1 MACSPQY
8 SKEEKDMRE
17 EEVPKGLKN
26 DIRVWLL
33 IAAVV
38 LSVVMIGPGYSAE
51 EGLNTDLNYGLDL
64 EGGSWIQ
71 IKLQGAVTQLDA
83 DISMLVTEIVE
94 SAIDAPIEII
104 SVTGD
109 EGEGY
114 SNDGNTV
121 TFTTSTYVSGLQMD
135 LLGLGKSDISFS
147 DDTSSIVLSTN
158 KQTLIM
164 QYLSKALNTEVV
176 PLFVGDGVEYE
187 IRTAVSLEELQALM
201 VPVGGNVLTG
211 SSGDVIFRE
220 GVRTET
226 RDMTRD
232 ILSEKLNSLGL
243 KDIPVRTVG
252 EEYILIDFA
261 GTDLTTAKE
270 IVEKPGKFEIRMQT
284 TGNESVHVL
293 YGDSIEKVGI
303 VTQMDGHWNTPFTLD
318 EDGAFALQKIA
329 IETGAIADPNSHLLY
344 MYLDDNEVYGAPLSY
359 SAASALD
366 EHPIYSWQASTGA
379 DEDGKTQAD
388 QLQIHL
394 RAGALPVNVVL
405 MGSGQVDAALGDQFK
420 RQVALAGL
428 FALLAVAVV
437 VFRRYHQKEILL
449 PMVGTSLCEVIIILG
464 FAGAV
469 NWQLD
474 LPAIAG
480 IIAAIGTGIDHLV
493 IITDE
498 VLYEGKLPSTKVYM
512 ERISKAFAIIFAAAA
527 TTTIAMS
534 PLVVMG
540 FGALRGFA
548 ITTIIGVLI
557 GVLIARPVYGKVI
570 KVVLDKAE

>member
-1 MACSPQY
+1 
-8 SKEEKDMRE
+8 MRD

-26 DIRVWLL
+26 DMRVWLL
-33 IAAVV
+33 VAAVV
-38 LSVVMIGPGYSAE
+38 FSVVMIGPGYSSD

-104 SVTGD
+104 SVTGNT
-109 EGEGY
+109 GEGY

-121 TFTTSTYVSGLQMD
+121 TFTTSAYVSGLQMD
-135 LLGLGKSDISFS
+135 LFGLGESDISYS
-147 DDTSSIVLSTN
+147 GDTSSIVLSTN

-164 QYLSKALNTEVV
+164 QYLSNALNTEVV

-211 SSGDVIFRE
+211 SDGAAIFRT
-220 GVRTET
+220 GVRTDT

-303 VTQMDGHWNTPFTLD
+303 VTQVDGSWNTPFTLD
-318 EDGAFALQKIA
+318 EEGAFALQKIA
-329 IETGAIADPNSHLLY
+329 IETGAIANPNSHLLY
-344 MYLDDNEVYGAPLSY
+344 MYLDDREVYGAPLSF
-359 SAASALD
+359 SAASALN

-379 DEDGKTQAD
+379 DENGKTQAD

-405 MGSGQVDAALGDQFK
+405 MGSGQVDAALGAQFK
-420 RQVALAGL
+420 RQVVLVGL
-428 FALLAVAVV
+428 FALLAVAAV
-437 VFRRYHQKEILL
+437 VFRRYHKKEILL
-449 PMVGTSLCEVIIILG
+449 PMVGTSLCEVIMILG
-464 FAGAV
+464 FAGAI

-480 IIAAIGTGIDHLV
+480 IIAVIGTGIDHLV

-512 ERISKAFAIIFAAAA
+512 ERIAKAFAIIFAAAA
-527 TTTIAMS
+527 TTIIAMS

-548 ITTIIGVLI
+548 ITTIVGVLI

>member
-1 MACSPQY
+1 
-8 SKEEKDMRE
+8 MRE

-135 LLGLGKSDISFS
+135 LLGLGASDISFS

-187 IRTAVSLEELQALM
+187 IRTAVSLEELQTLM

-211 SSGDVIFRE
+211 SGGDVIFRE

-420 RQVALAGL
+420 RQVVLAGL

>member
-1 MACSPQY
+1 
-8 SKEEKDMRE
+8 MRE

-26 DIRVWLL
+26 DMRVWLL

-94 SAIDAPIEII
+94 SAIDAPIHII
-104 SVTGD
+104 SVTGNT
-109 EGEGY
+109 GEGY
-114 SNDGNTV
+114 SNAGNTV
-121 TFTTSTYVSGLQMD
+121 TFTTSAYVSDLQID
-135 LLGLGKSDISFS
+135 LLGLGESDISYS
-147 DDTSSIVLSTN
+147 DDISNIVLFTD

-176 PLFVGDGVEYE
+176 PLFIGDDVEYE
-187 IRTAVSLEELQALM
+187 IRTGVSLEELQALM

-211 SSGDVIFRE
+211 SDGDAIFRE

-252 EEYILIDFA
+252 DEYILIDFA
-261 GTDLTTAKE
+261 GTDLTTAKD

-303 VTQMDGHWNTPFTLD
+303 VTQMDGYWNTPFTLD

-329 IETGAIADPNSHLLY
+329 IESGAINDPNSHLLY
-344 MYLDDNEVYGAPLSY
+344 MYLDDREVYGAPLSY
-359 SAASALD
+359 SAASTLN

-379 DEDGKTQAD
+379 DEDGKTQAE

-405 MGSGQVDAALGDQFK
+405 MGSGQVDAALGAQFK

-428 FALLAVAVV
+428 FALLAVAAV

-449 PMVGTSLCEVIIILG
+449 PMVGTSICEVIMILG

-474 LPAIAG
+474 LAAIAG

-512 ERISKAFAIIFAAAA
+512 ERITKAFAIIFAAAA
-527 TTTIAMS
+527 TTMIAMS
-534 PLVVMG
+534 PLVIMG

-548 ITTIIGVLI
+548 ITTIVGVLI

>member
-1 MACSPQY
+1 
-8 SKEEKDMRE
+8 MRE

-104 SVTGD
+104 SVTGNT
-109 EGEGY
+109 GEGY

-121 TFTTSTYVSGLQMD
+121 TFTTSTYVSDLQID
-135 LLGLGKSDISFS
+135 ILGLGESDISDS

-187 IRTAVSLEELQALM
+187 IRTAVSLEELHALM

-211 SSGDVIFRE
+211 SDGAAIFRA

-303 VTQMDGHWNTPFTLD
+303 VTQVDGSWNTPFTLD

-329 IETGAIADPNSHLLY
+329 IETGAITDPNSHLLY
-344 MYLDDNEVYGAPLSY
+344 MYLDDREVYGAPLSF
-359 SAASALD
+359 SAASALN
-366 EHPIYSWQASTGA
+366 EHPIYSWQASTGL

-420 RQVALAGL
+420 RQVVLAGL
-428 FALLAVAVV
+428 FALLAVAAV

-480 IIAAIGTGIDHLV
+480 IIAAIGMGIDHLV

-512 ERISKAFAIIFAAAA
+512 ERITKAFAIIFAAAA

>member
-1 MACSPQY
+1 
-8 SKEEKDMRE
+8 MRE

-109 EGEGY
+109 AGEGY

-121 TFTTSTYVSGLQMD
+121 TFTTSTYVSDLQMD
-135 LLGLGKSDISFS
+135 LLGLGESDISYS

-211 SSGDVIFRE
+211 SDGAAIFRE
-220 GVRTET
+220 GVRTDT

-303 VTQMDGHWNTPFTLD
+303 VTQVDGHWNTPFTLD

-329 IETGAIADPNSHLLY
+329 IETGAITDPNSHLLY
-344 MYLDDNEVYGAPLSY
+344 MYLDDREVYGAPLSF
-359 SAASALD
+359 SAASALN
-366 EHPIYSWQASTGA
+366 EHPIYSWQASTGL

-405 MGSGQVDAALGDQFK
+405 MGSGQVDAALGEQFK

-428 FALLAVAVV
+428 FALLAVAAV

-464 FAGAV
+464 FAGAI

-548 ITTIIGVLI
+548 ITTIVGVLI

>member
-1 MACSPQY
+1 
-8 SKEEKDMRE
+8 MRE

-135 LLGLGKSDISFS
+135 LLGLGGSDISYS

-187 IRTAVSLEELQALM
+187 IRTAVSLEELQTLM

-211 SSGDVIFRE
+211 SDGDVIFRE

-303 VTQMDGHWNTPFTLD
+303 VTQVDGHWNTPFTLD

-359 SAASALD
+359 SAASALN

-428 FALLAVAVV
+428 FALLAVAAV

-464 FAGAV
+464 FAGAI

-548 ITTIIGVLI
+548 ITTIVGVLI

>member
-1 MACSPQY
+1 
-8 SKEEKDMRE
+8 
-17 EEVPKGLKN
+17 
-26 DIRVWLL
+26 
-33 IAAVV
+33 
-38 LSVVMIGPGYSAE
+38 
-51 EGLNTDLNYGLDL
+51 
-64 EGGSWIQ
+64 
-71 IKLQGAVTQLDA
+71 
-83 DISMLVTEIVE
+83 
-94 SAIDAPIEII
+94 
-104 SVTGD
+104 
-109 EGEGY
+109 
-114 SNDGNTV
+114 
-121 TFTTSTYVSGLQMD
+121 
-135 LLGLGKSDISFS
+135 
-147 DDTSSIVLSTN
+147 
-158 KQTLIM
+158 
-164 QYLSKALNTEVV
+164 
-176 PLFVGDGVEYE
+176 
-187 IRTAVSLEELQALM
+187 
-201 VPVGGNVLTG
+201 
-211 SSGDVIFRE
+211 
-220 GVRTET
+220 
-226 RDMTRD
+226 RD

-303 VTQMDGHWNTPFTLD
+303 VTQMDGSWNTPFTLD
-318 EDGAFALQKIA
+318 EEGAFALQKIA

-359 SAASALD
+359 SAASALN

-379 DEDGKTQAD
+379 EEDGKTQAE

-405 MGSGQVDAALGDQFK
+405 MGSGQVDAALGAQFK
-420 RQVALAGL
+420 RQVVLVGL
-428 FALLAVAVV
+428 FSLLAVAAV
-437 VFRRYHQKEILL
+437 VFRRYRKKEILL
-449 PMVGTSLCEVIIILG
+449 PMVGTSLCEVIMILG

-480 IIAAIGTGIDHLV
+480 IIAVIGTGIDHLV

-570 KVVLDKAE
+570 KVVLDRAE

>member
-1 MACSPQY
+1 
-8 SKEEKDMRE
+8 MRE

-38 LSVVMIGPGYSAE
+38 LSVVMIGPGYSSE

-94 SAIDAPIEII
+94 SAIDAPIGII
-104 SVTGD
+104 SVTGNA
-109 EGEGY
+109 GEGY

-135 LLGLGKSDISFS
+135 LLGLGESDISYS
-147 DDTSSIVLSTN
+147 GDTSSIVLSTN

-164 QYLSKALNTEVV
+164 QYLSQALNTEVV

-187 IRTAVSLEELQALM
+187 IRTAVSLEELQTLM

-211 SSGDVIFRE
+211 SDEAAIFRE

-303 VTQMDGHWNTPFTLD
+303 VTQMDGSWNTPFTLD

-359 SAASALD
+359 SAASALN

-379 DEDGKTQAD
+379 EEDGKTQAE

-405 MGSGQVDAALGDQFK
+405 MGSGQVDAALGEQFK

-428 FALLAVAVV
+428 FALLAVAAV
-437 VFRRYHQKEILL
+437 VFRRYHKKEILL
-449 PMVGTSLCEVIIILG
+449 PMIGTSLCEVIIILG

>member
-1 MACSPQY
+1 
-8 SKEEKDMRE
+8 MRE

-94 SAIDAPIEII
+94 SAIDTSVEIT
-104 SVTGD
+104 SVTGNT
-109 EGEGY
+109 GEGY
-114 SNDGNTV
+114 SNTGSTV
-121 TFTTSTYVSGLQMD
+121 TFTTGVYVSDLQMD
-135 LLGLGKSDISFS
+135 LLGIGESDISYS
-147 DDTSSIVLSTN
+147 DDVSSIVLSTN
-158 KQTLIM
+158 KQTLVT
-164 QYLSKALNTEVV
+164 QYLSKALNTEVI
-176 PLFVGDGVEYE
+176 PLFIGDDVEYE
-187 IRTAVSLEELQALM
+187 IRTGVSLEDLQALM
-201 VPVGGNVLTG
+201 VPVGGNVLTDG
-211 SSGDVIFRE
+211 ESTVIFRE

-252 EEYILIDFA
+252 DEYILIDFA
-261 GTDLTTAKE
+261 GTDLTTAKD

-284 TGNESVHVL
+284 IGNESVHVL

-303 VTQMDGHWNTPFTLD
+303 VTQMDGYWNTPFTLN

-329 IETGAIADPNSHLLY
+329 IESGAINDPNSHLLY
-344 MYLDDNEVYGAPLSY
+344 MYLDGREVYGAPLSY
-359 SAASALD
+359 SAASTLN

-379 DEDGKTQAD
+379 DEDGKTQAE

-405 MGSGQVDAALGDQFK
+405 MGSGQVDAALGAQFK

-428 FALLAVAVV
+428 FALLAVAAV
-437 VFRRYHQKEILL
+437 VFRRYRKKEILL
-449 PMVGTSLCEVIIILG
+449 PMVGTSICEVIMILG

-474 LPAIAG
+474 LAAIAG

-512 ERISKAFAIIFAAAA
+512 ERITKAFAIIFAAAA
-527 TTTIAMS
+527 TTMIAMS

-570 KVVLDKAE
+570 KVVLDKSE

>member
-1 MACSPQY
+1 
-8 SKEEKDMRE
+8 MRE

-94 SAIDAPIEII
+94 SAIDVPIEIL

-135 LLGLGKSDISFS
+135 LLGLGQSDISYS
-147 DDTSSIVLSTN
+147 DDASSIVLSTN

-164 QYLSKALNTEVV
+164 QYLSRALNTEVV

-187 IRTAVSLEELQALM
+187 IRTAISLEELQTLM
-201 VPVGGNVLTG
+201 VPVGGNVLAG
-211 SSGDVIFRE
+211 SDGDVIFRE

-303 VTQMDGHWNTPFTLD
+303 VTQMDGSWNTPFTLD
-318 EDGAFALQKIA
+318 EEGAFALQKIA

-344 MYLDDNEVYGAPLSY
+344 MYLDDREVYGAPLSY
-359 SAASALD
+359 SAASALN
-366 EHPIYSWQASTGA
+366 EHPIYSWQASTGI
-379 DEDGKTQAD
+379 DEDGKTQAE

-420 RQVALAGL
+420 RQVAIAGL

-437 VFRRYHQKEILL
+437 VFRRYRKKEILL

>member
-1 MACSPQY
+1 
-8 SKEEKDMRE
+8 MRE

-26 DIRVWLL
+26 DMRVWLL

-38 LSVVMIGPGYSAE
+38 LSVVMIGPGYSSE

-83 DISMLVTEIVE
+83 DISMLVTEMVE
-94 SAIDAPIEII
+94 SAIDAPVEII

-109 EGEGY
+109 TGEGY

-135 LLGLGKSDISFS
+135 LLGLGESDISYS
-147 DDTSSIVLSTN
+147 GDTSSIVLSTN

-164 QYLSKALNTEVV
+164 QYLSQALNTEVV

-187 IRTAVSLEELQALM
+187 IRTAVSLEELQVLM

-211 SSGDVIFRE
+211 SDGAAIFRE

-303 VTQMDGHWNTPFTLD
+303 VTQVDGSWNTPFTLD

-359 SAASALD
+359 SAASALN

-379 DEDGKTQAD
+379 EEDGKTQAE

-405 MGSGQVDAALGDQFK
+405 MGSGQVDAALGAQFK
-420 RQVALAGL
+420 RQVVLVGL
-428 FALLAVAVV
+428 FSLLAVAAV
-437 VFRRYHQKEILL
+437 VFRRYRKKEILL
-449 PMVGTSLCEVIIILG
+449 PMVGTSLCEVIMILG

-480 IIAAIGTGIDHLV
+480 IIAVIGTGIDHLV

-570 KVVLDKAE
+570 KVVLDRAE

>member
-8 SKEEKDMRE
+8 SKEAKGMRE

-26 DIRVWLL
+26 DMRVWLL

-94 SAIDAPIEII
+94 SAIDAPIHII
-104 SVTGD
+104 SVTGNT
-109 EGEGY
+109 GEGY
-114 SNDGNTV
+114 SNAGNTV
-121 TFTTSTYVSGLQMD
+121 TFTTSAYVSDLQID
-135 LLGLGKSDISFS
+135 LLGLGESDISYS
-147 DDTSSIVLSTN
+147 DDISNIVLFTD

-176 PLFVGDGVEYE
+176 PLFIGDDVEYE
-187 IRTAVSLEELQALM
+187 IRTGVSLEELQALM

-211 SSGDVIFRE
+211 SDGDAIFRE

-252 EEYILIDFA
+252 DEYILIDFA
-261 GTDLTTAKE
+261 GTDLTTAKD

-303 VTQMDGHWNTPFTLD
+303 VTQMDGYWNTPFTLD

-329 IETGAIADPNSHLLY
+329 IESGAINDPNSHLLY
-344 MYLDDNEVYGAPLSY
+344 MYLDDREVYGAPLSY
-359 SAASALD
+359 SAASTLN

-379 DEDGKTQAD
+379 DEDGKTQAE

-405 MGSGQVDAALGDQFK
+405 MGSGQVDAALGAQFK

-428 FALLAVAVV
+428 FALLAVAAV

-449 PMVGTSLCEVIIILG
+449 PMVGTSICEVIMILG

-474 LPAIAG
+474 LAAIAG

-512 ERISKAFAIIFAAAA
+512 ERITKAFAIIFAAAA
-527 TTTIAMS
+527 TTMIAMS
-534 PLVVMG
+534 PLVIMG

-548 ITTIIGVLI
+548 ITTIVGVLI

>member
-1 MACSPQY
+1 
-8 SKEEKDMRE
+8 MRE

-94 SAIDAPIEII
+94 SAIDVPIEIL

-135 LLGLGKSDISFS
+135 LLGLGQSDISYS
-147 DDTSSIVLSTN
+147 DDASSIVLSTN

-164 QYLSKALNTEVV
+164 QYLSRALNTEVV

-187 IRTAVSLEELQALM
+187 IRTAISLEELQTLM
-201 VPVGGNVLTG
+201 VPVGGNVLAG
-211 SSGDVIFRE
+211 SDGDVIFRE

-303 VTQMDGHWNTPFTLD
+303 VTQMDGSWNTPFTLD
-318 EDGAFALQKIA
+318 EEGAFALQKIA

-344 MYLDDNEVYGAPLSY
+344 MYLDDREVYGAPLSY
-359 SAASALD
+359 SAASALN
-366 EHPIYSWQASTGA
+366 EHPIYSWQASTGI
-379 DEDGKTQAD
+379 DEDGKTQAE

-420 RQVALAGL
+420 RQVAIAGL

-437 VFRRYHQKEILL
+437 VFRRYRKKEILL

-469 NWQLD
+469 NWQID

>member
-1 MACSPQY
+1 
-8 SKEEKDMRE
+8 MRE

-94 SAIDAPIEII
+94 SAIDVPIEIL

-135 LLGLGKSDISFS
+135 LLGLGQSDISYS
-147 DDTSSIVLSTN
+147 DDASSIVLSTN

-164 QYLSKALNTEVV
+164 QYLSRALNTEVV

-187 IRTAVSLEELQALM
+187 IRTAISLEELQTLM
-201 VPVGGNVLTG
+201 VPVGGNVLAG
-211 SSGDVIFRE
+211 SDGDVIFRE

-303 VTQMDGHWNTPFTLD
+303 VTQMDGSWNTPFTLD
-318 EDGAFALQKIA
+318 EEGAFALQKIA

-344 MYLDDNEVYGAPLSY
+344 MYLDDREVYGAPLSY
-359 SAASALD
+359 SAASALN
-366 EHPIYSWQASTGA
+366 EHPIYSWQASTGI
-379 DEDGKTQAD
+379 DEDGKTQAE
-388 QLQIHL
+388 QNAIIQ
-394 RAGALPVNVVL
+394 
-405 MGSGQVDAALGDQFK
+405 AALHG
-420 RQVALAGL
+420 VGIGGAT
-428 FALLAVAVV
+428 V
-437 VFRRYHQKEILL
+437 YCTHQPCILCAK
-449 PMVGTSLCEVIIILG
+449 MIINSNI
-464 FAGAV
+464 
-469 NWQLD
+469 
-474 LPAIAG
+474 
-480 IIAAIGTGIDHLV
+480 
-493 IITDE
+493 
-498 VLYEGKLPSTKVYM
+498 TKVVYSTSYPDTDTQ
-512 ERISKAFAIIFAAAA
+512 EFFNAA
-527 TTTIAMS
+527 
-534 PLVVMG
+534 
-540 FGALRGFA
+540 
-548 ITTIIGVLI
+548 GVEM
-557 GVLIARPVYGKVI
+557 VYI
-570 KVVLDKAE
+570 PSQE

>member
-1 MACSPQY
+1 
-8 SKEEKDMRE
+8 
-17 EEVPKGLKN
+17 
-26 DIRVWLL
+26 
-33 IAAVV
+33 
-38 LSVVMIGPGYSAE
+38 
-51 EGLNTDLNYGLDL
+51 
-64 EGGSWIQ
+64 
-71 IKLQGAVTQLDA
+71 
-83 DISMLVTEIVE
+83 
-94 SAIDAPIEII
+94 
-104 SVTGD
+104 
-109 EGEGY
+109 
-114 SNDGNTV
+114 
-121 TFTTSTYVSGLQMD
+121 MD
-135 LLGLGKSDISFS
+135 LLGLGGSDISYS

-187 IRTAVSLEELQALM
+187 IRTAVSLEELQTLM

-211 SSGDVIFRE
+211 SDGDVIFRE

-303 VTQMDGHWNTPFTLD
+303 VTQVDGHWNTPFTLD

-359 SAASALD
+359 SAASALN

-428 FALLAVAVV
+428 FALLAVAAV

-464 FAGAV
+464 FAGAI

>member
-1 MACSPQY
+1 
-8 SKEEKDMRE
+8 MRE

-135 LLGLGKSDISFS
+135 LLGLGGSDISYS

-187 IRTAVSLEELQALM
+187 IRTAVSLEELQTLM

-211 SSGDVIFRE
+211 SDGDVIFRE

-303 VTQMDGHWNTPFTLD
+303 VTQVDGHWNTPFTLD

-359 SAASALD
+359 SAASALN

-428 FALLAVAVV
+428 FALLAVAAV

-464 FAGAV
+464 FAGAI